1 MKQHIDHNI
10 LQKFVSGKYS
20 LKEFLLIRHWFENK
34 NNETELKIAIQQHW
48 EQFANE
54 DTEHNKDLS
63 SVFNEIK
70 QKIADETP
78 QNKLRI
84 KIKKYYFRAAAVLLI
99 PLLLYSTYSAFF
111 KAAPK
116 LYSSVEI
123 VSPLGARTNFELP
136 DGTKGCLNSGSTLSY
151 ETGFL
156 HERSVHLTG
165 EAWFDV
171 THQDNNPFNVY
182 TKHLQIED
190 LGTQF
195 SVAAYSE
202 DETTDVVLQQG
213 KVKVHGLD
221 KLFEYAMKPDE
232 KYSYIIDKQKGNIQK
247 VNAEQL
253 SAWKDG
259 LLIFRSEPLSDVL
272 KRIGRWYNV
281 DIVLNDPYLEKMK
294 YRATFQEEQ
303 LEEVI
308 RLISLTVPIEYSF
321 NRRKMSTDGV
331 FNKREITIVRKRQ

>member
-1 MKQHIDHNI
+1 MKQHIDYKI
-10 LQKFVSGKYS
+10 LQNFVAGDYS
-20 LKEFLLIRHWFENK
+20 LKELLLVRHWFENK

-48 EQFANE
+48 EQFAGLNA
-54 DTEHNKDLS
+54 EHEKDLS
-63 SVFNEIK
+63 SVFTEIK
-70 QKIADETP
+70 QKITAENPRT
-78 QNKLRI
+78 QLRLKL
-84 KIKKYYFRAAAVLLI
+84 KKYYYRAAAVLLI
-99 PLLLYSTYSAFF
+99 PLLIYSTYSGFF
-111 KAAPK
+111 KASPK

-123 VSPLGARTNFELP
+123 VSPLGARTKFELP

-151 ETGFL
+151 KTGFL
-156 HERSVHLTG
+156 QERNVHLTG

-171 THQDNNPFNVY
+171 AHQDKAPFNVY
-182 TKHLQIED
+182 TKHLLIED

-195 SVAAYSE
+195 NVAAYSE
-202 DETTDVVLQQG
+202 DETTEVVLQQG

-221 KLFEYAMKPDE
+221 KTFEYSMKPDE
-232 KYSYIIDKQKGNIQK
+232 KYAYDKMAQAGSIQK
-247 VNAEQL
+247 VNSAQL

-281 DIVLNDPYLEKMK
+281 DIVLDDPNLAKMK

-321 NRRKMSTDGV
+321 NRREMSSDGV

>member
-1 MKQHIDHNI
+1 MQ
-10 LQKFVSGKYS
+10 
-20 LKEFLLIRHWFENK
+20 
-34 NNETELKIAIQQHW
+34 
-48 EQFANE
+48 
-54 DTEHNKDLS
+54 
-63 SVFNEIK
+63 
-70 QKIADETP
+70 
-78 QNKLRI
+78 
-84 KIKKYYFRAAAVLLI
+84 
-99 PLLLYSTYSAFF
+99 
-111 KAAPK
+111 
-116 LYSSVEI
+116 
-123 VSPLGARTNFELP
+123 
-136 DGTKGCLNSGSTLSY
+136 
-151 ETGFL
+151 
-156 HERSVHLTG
+156 ERSVHLNG

-171 THQDNNPFNVY
+171 AHQDKNPFNVY

-195 SVAAYSE
+195 NVAAYSE
-202 DETTDVVLQQG
+202 DETTEVVLQQG

-232 KYSYIIDKQKGNIQK
+232 KYAYKKSTQEGSIQK

-259 LLIFRSEPLSDVL
+259 LLIFRGEPLSDVL

-281 DIVLNDPYLEKMK
+281 DIELNDPDLAKMK

-321 NRRKMSTDGV
+321 NRREMSIEGV
-331 FNKREITIVRKRQ
+331 FNKREITIVRKGQ